1 MNAKVA
7 YNKEDRIQEK
17 ICAGTRT
24 APGKDMPK
32 NKNSPRK
39 RYAQKQEQPP
49 EKSEGCKKGC
59 DVGLEPT
66 TPRTTIWCSTN

>member
-7 YNKEDRIQEK
+7 YNKEDRLQ
-17 ICAGTRT
+17 
-24 APGKDMPK
+24 
-32 NKNSPRK
+32 K

>member
-7 YNKEDRIQEK
+7 YNKEDRLQEK
-17 ICAGTRT
+17 ICPETRT
-24 APGKDMPK
+24 DPGKDMPK